1 MGLISRV
8 SSRTYRSREKIKS
21 CLSPPRDRKFPS
33 TTKQA
38 KPPARSTP
46 QPFSKPQSE
55 VTSLTLSTPTSE
67 RMLDKL
73 PESKRSLVNKPPLN
87 PGVPVELLLVFLESE
102 GAEPTDPAKPLSV
115 PCVVSNAC
123 QEYKKTKQAVDL
135 LKTMG
140 AWDDVKRVYAT
151 RRSRAGRG
159 KSRDRK
165 HVQKLGPAII
175 YAQDNGIVR
184 AFRNI
189 P

>member
-21 CLSPPRDRKFPS
+21 CLSPPRDHKFPS

-102 GAEPTDPAKPLSV
+102 VAEPTDPAKPLSV
-115 PCVVSNAC
+115 ICV
-123 QEYKKTKQAVDL
+123 EAVAQKVQHQPTTIRYDQCHCCH
-135 LKTMG
+135 
-140 AWDDVKRVYAT
+140 RCPS
-151 RRSRAGRG
+151 SRYG
-159 KSRDRK
+159 
-165 HVQKLGPAII
+165 
-175 YAQDNGIVR
+175 
-184 AFRNI
+184 
-189 P
+189 